1 MERRYHR
8 GGGTTGHRWAC
19 CIGGYL
25 ERDDCW
31 TWLSSR
37 DVRVSSLVAQAAMS
51 VKQPFR
57 GVSAAH
63 LVFQVSVAT
72 CCLEN
77 TAGFC
82 MLTWTQALAFKDV
95 RSPGIFIYRCEALA
109 CDEPTGH
116 ILAEFRCNHAP
127 VTRHIFCL
135 LRCISGASCL
145 PGEAAPGCQ
154 QLSASAAVPSPGD
167 GELGVPRGTCDVPA
181 ARAAVI
187 RGQAEEG
194 ARLLRWSAP
203 CRAFATWLNTPVRS
217 QRGSG
222 DVPLHKGT
230 LGRTSTVWFF

>member
-1 MERRYHR
+1 
-8 GGGTTGHRWAC
+8 
-19 CIGGYL
+19 
-25 ERDDCW
+25 
-31 TWLSSR
+31 
-37 DVRVSSLVAQAAMS
+37 MS

-72 CCLEN
+72 WCLEN

-109 CDEPTGH
+109 CDEPAGH

-135 LRCISGASCL
+135 LRCISGASCP
-145 PGEAAPGCQ
+145 PGEAAAGCQ
-154 QLSASAAVPSPGD
+154 QLSASAAASPEPASAQPSPGDGD

-194 ARLLRWSAP
+194 ARLLR
-203 CRAFATWLNTPVRS
+203 
-217 QRGSG
+217 
-222 DVPLHKGT
+222 
-230 LGRTSTVWFF
+230 